1 MGKNEK
7 FKNRK
12 STESFLN
19 QKASSDN
26 GLPLLENC

>member
-1 MGKNEK
+1 MKSL
-7 FKNRK
+7 KNRK